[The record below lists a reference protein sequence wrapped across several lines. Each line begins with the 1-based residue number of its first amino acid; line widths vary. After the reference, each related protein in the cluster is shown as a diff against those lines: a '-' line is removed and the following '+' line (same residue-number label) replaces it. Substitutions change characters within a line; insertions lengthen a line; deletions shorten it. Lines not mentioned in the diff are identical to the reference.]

1 MLKKGLAQEHREGTY
16 FTAEWVGMMVT
27 IGKVSQGQSLQE
39 RVDIRQDP
47 ELGIEQPSSQH

>member
-16 FTAEWVGMMVT
+16 FTAAWVGMMVT

-47 ELGIEQPSSQH
+47 ELGIEQPFSKH